1 MATYDEATIISPSPV
16 GDILRQA
23 GMLIG
28 IAASVALGAYVILW
42 SREPN
47 YSLLYSDL
55 SDRDITQ
62 VADALEGSDIP
73 YRVDPANGGVLVS
86 ASHIHDARLKL
97 ASAGLPRG
105 AGMGFEL
112 LNEDGG
118 FGTSQF
124 LERARYQRA
133 IEGELSGSIAK
144 INNVRSARVHLGM
157 PAETA
162 FARAKREPSASVI
175 LELYTGRRLEPEQ
188 VGAISHLVSA
198 SVPNLPADKVT
209 VVDQHGNLLTS
220 RDGDDEIVMSG
231 KRFDY
236 RRRVEQSYVER
247 VEAIL
252 MPYVG
257 PDGVRAQV
265 SADLDFTSTEQTRE
279 TYNPDLPAVR
289 SERLLEEERIGKGAG
304 GVPGALTNEPPNE
317 AEAPEV
323 ATAED
328 AETEGAATQ
337 QGSSRKQTTRNY
349 ELDRTISHTKPSS
362 GVLRR
367 LSVAVVIREKPA
379 APVPSTTD
387 ETAAGEA
394 ATGDTTADPAVDT
407 APTKVV
413 TPGYSAEQL
422 AEMTQL
428 VKDAVGYEISRGDT
442 VSLTAVEFLTPPIA
456 EPLPELPIWQQTWVW
471 DIAKQTLG
479 GLFVLIV
486 LFTVIRPT
494 MKNLMKKPEPPV
506 QYLQNPDGTL
516 RSLPENS
523 ASGASD
529 DAAGGQAALE
539 SPASEATLLAPP
551 SSGEDIEQIKQFV
564 QQQPKV
570 SAQIVKGWVQAE

>member
-28 IAASVALGAYVILW
+28 IAASVALGAYVMLW
-42 SREPN
+42 AREPN

-73 YRVDPANGGVLVS
+73 YRVDPASGGVLVA
-86 ASHIHDARLKL
+86 ASHLHDARLKL
-97 ASAGLPRG
+97 AAVGLPRG

-112 LNEDGG
+112 LNEESG

-133 IEGELSGSIAK
+133 IEGELSRSIAK

-175 LELYTGRRLEPEQ
+175 LELYSGRRLEPEQ

-198 SVPNLPADKVT
+198 SVPNLPPDKVT
-209 VVDQHGNLLTS
+209 VVDQHGNLLTA

-265 SADLDFTSTEQTRE
+265 SADLDFTTTEQTRE

-289 SERLLEEERIGKGAG
+289 SERLLEEERVGKGAG
-304 GVPGALTNEPPNE
+304 GVPGALTNEPPND

-323 ATAED
+323 ATAD
-328 AETEGAATQ
+328 GAEGEEAVRS

-367 LSVAVVIREKPA
+367 LSVAVVIREKP
-379 APVPSTTD
+379 
-387 ETAAGEA
+387 TAESAT
-394 ATGDTTADPAVDT
+394 TGDDTATADPAAGT
-407 APTKVV
+407 AGADPAAGTATQSV
-413 TPGYSAEQL
+413 TASGYSAEQL

-442 VSLTAVEFLTPPIA
+442 VSLTAVEFLAPPTA

-471 DIAKQTLG
+471 DIGKQALG
-479 GLFVLIV
+479 GLFVLMV
-486 LFTVIRPT
+486 LFMVIRPT
-494 MKNLMKKPEPPV
+494 MKNLMKKPDPPV
-506 QYLQNPDGTL
+506 QYVQNPDGSL
-516 RSLPENS
+516 RSLTADS
-523 ASGASD
+523 ANGAGE
-529 DAAGGQAALE
+529 ANGEQAALE
-539 SPASEATLLAPP
+539 APASEATLLAPP
-551 SSGEDIEQIKQFV
+551 DSSEDIEQIKQFV